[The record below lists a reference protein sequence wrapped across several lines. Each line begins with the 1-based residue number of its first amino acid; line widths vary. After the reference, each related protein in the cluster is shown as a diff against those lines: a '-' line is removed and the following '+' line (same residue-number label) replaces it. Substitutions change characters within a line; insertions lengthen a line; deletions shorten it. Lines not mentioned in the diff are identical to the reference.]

1 MDKNNYY
8 NDLGNKK
15 LDFEWLTDGAS
26 FPVVTLSE
34 VEYTIVKNRKF
45 SDYKFILFCTIA
57 GGDTIHNT
65 LVIPTTIFEGA
76 GSFQMLLEFIDGSNQ
91 LVYVVR
97 CSDTQFKLCGINLTK
112 HVSIAMFG
120 LI

>member
-26 FPVVTLSE
+26 FPIVTLSE
-34 VEYTIVKNRKF
+34 VEYTIEKNRKC
-45 SDYKFILFCTIA
+45 SNYNFILFCTVV
-57 GGDTIHNT
+57 GGDTIHNS
-65 LVIPTTIFEGA
+65 LIIPTTIFEGA
-76 GSFQMLLEFIDGSNQ
+76 GSFQMRLELVDNSNQ
-91 LVYVVR
+91 LVYVIR
-97 CSDTQFKLCGINLTK
+97 SSDTQFKLCGVNLTRR
-112 HVSIAMFG
+112 VSIAMFG

>member
-1 MDKNNYY
+1 M
-8 NDLGNKK
+8 LIK
-15 LDFEWLTDGAS
+15 LK
-26 FPVVTLSE
+26 
-34 VEYTIVKNRKF
+34 YTIVKNRKF
-45 SDYKFILFCTIA
+45 SDYKFILFCTVA

-97 CSDTQFKLCGINLTK
+97 CSDTQFKLCGVNLTK